1 MSFDLDINNYT
12 QNELAEMLEL
22 PSNYD
27 NNILEMKLTK
37 LRENIIN
44 NAKVNKDVQQNT
56 INFLVKVKNVL
67 IKGSS
72 GNSDQNTFFYGKD
85 CTVV

>member
-37 LRENIIN
+37 LSENIIN
-44 NAKVNKDVQQNT
+44 NAW
-56 INFLVKVKNVL
+56 
-67 IKGSS
+67 
-72 GNSDQNTFFYGKD
+72 
-85 CTVV
+85 

>member
-22 PSNYD
+22 PPNYD

-44 NAKVNKDVQQNT
+44 NTKVNKDVQNKT
-56 INFLVKVKNVL
+56 INANF
-67 IKGSS
+67 
-72 GNSDQNTFFYGKD
+72 
-85 CTVV
+85 

>member
-27 NNILEMKLTK
+27 NDIVEIKLSK

-44 NAKVNKDVQQNT
+44 NVKISKDIQQNK
-56 INFLVKVKNVL
+56 INFLVKV
-67 IKGSS
+67 
-72 GNSDQNTFFYGKD
+72 
-85 CTVV
+85 

>member
-67 IKGSS
+67 IKEVAEVCII
-72 GNSDQNTFFYGKD
+72 KM
-85 CTVV
+85 